1 MIKSLII
8 GMAGM
13 TLLMVIWV
21 IVQYYWGKMFSSTL
35 SDEDVL
41 AGRKACD
48 HCDRASACGNRSKP
62 DSPD

>member
-13 TLLMVIWV
+13 TLLMVIWA
-21 IVQYYWGKMFSSTL
+21 IVQYYWGKMFSNAL

-48 HCDRASACGNRSKP
+48 QCGRASACGNRSKP

>member
-13 TLLMVIWV
+13 TLLMVIWA
-21 IVQYYWGKMFSSTL
+21 IVQYYWGKMFSNTL
-35 SDEDVL
+35 PDEDVL
-41 AGRKACD
+41 AGRKGCGQ
-48 HCDRASACGNRSKP
+48 CERASVCGNKPEP

>member
-13 TLLMVIWV
+13 TLLMVIWA
-21 IVQYYWGKMFSSTL
+21 IVQYYWGKMFSSAL

-41 AGRKACD
+41 AVRKACD